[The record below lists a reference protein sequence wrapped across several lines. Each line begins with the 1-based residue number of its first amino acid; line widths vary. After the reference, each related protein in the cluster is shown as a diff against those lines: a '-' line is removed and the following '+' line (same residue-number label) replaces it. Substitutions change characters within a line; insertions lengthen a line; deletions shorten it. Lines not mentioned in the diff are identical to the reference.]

1 MIHYYAIRPLDVLS
15 IRANRSFGA
24 SGEHGESLMP
34 PWPSLFAGAFRAAM
48 LGRDAAVLAEFRPGS
63 AKPKGLL
70 GDVLGT
76 PEVPGSFRLAWASL
90 GLEHDGVYSVAI
102 PLPSDVT
109 AVTHKQ
115 NQQVELHIIRPSTPP
130 RGVCASLALP
140 MFPVLRTAEPGKPV
154 SGYWLTNQT
163 LCQYL
168 AGDSPEAPVSTAELY
183 KREIRVGIGLNRG
196 SGTVE
201 EGQIYSTDAIV
212 FGGNTRFLVGVSGL
226 GSHSDDL
233 LADHGFLRLG
243 GDGKG
248 AEYRRIPGFQL
259 PCVPLDVISRDK
271 QFRLVMATPGIF
283 SQGWPPERVVD
294 GTLMGEGFSARLVA
308 ASIARYE
315 IISGWDIARWSPKS
329 ALRVVPTGSVY
340 WFDQLDGDIGKLAE
354 WVSGGI
360 WSDTSDSQRRAEGFN
375 QAMLAAWPRRN

>member
-140 MFPVLRTAEPGKPV
+140 MFPVLRT
-154 SGYWLTNQT
+154 
-163 LCQYL
+163 
-168 AGDSPEAPVSTAELY
+168 
-183 KREIRVGIGLNRG
+183 
-196 SGTVE
+196 
-201 EGQIYSTDAIV
+201 
-212 FGGNTRFLVGVSGL
+212 
-226 GSHSDDL
+226 
-233 LADHGFLRLG
+233 
-243 GDGKG
+243 
-248 AEYRRIPGFQL
+248 
-259 PCVPLDVISRDK
+259 
-271 QFRLVMATPGIF
+271 
-283 SQGWPPERVVD
+283 
-294 GTLMGEGFSARLVA
+294 
-308 ASIARYE
+308 
-315 IISGWDIARWSPKS
+315 
-329 ALRVVPTGSVY
+329 
-340 WFDQLDGDIGKLAE
+340 
-354 WVSGGI
+354 
-360 WSDTSDSQRRAEGFN
+360 
-375 QAMLAAWPRRN
+375 